1 MRRRMHV
8 SYGPEVDSDLAFSS
22 SFFFI
27 SMASL
32 TRVQYEYVSGCVV
45 SLQEEPQGV
54 RQPPKLRQRLKQLLL
69 HRTLRRFCWSSTCE
83 ALVRRSINGWMGGL
97 QKLFGRLKKL
107 SEEYLSKY
115 KQSSA
120 AEKKALYD
128 EIK

>member
-1 MRRRMHV
+1 
-8 SYGPEVDSDLAFSS
+8 
-22 SFFFI
+22 
-27 SMASL
+27 
-32 TRVQYEYVSGCVV
+32 
-45 SLQEEPQGV
+45 
-54 RQPPKLRQRLKQLLL
+54 
-69 HRTLRRFCWSSTCE
+69 
-83 ALVRRSINGWMGGL
+83 MGGL